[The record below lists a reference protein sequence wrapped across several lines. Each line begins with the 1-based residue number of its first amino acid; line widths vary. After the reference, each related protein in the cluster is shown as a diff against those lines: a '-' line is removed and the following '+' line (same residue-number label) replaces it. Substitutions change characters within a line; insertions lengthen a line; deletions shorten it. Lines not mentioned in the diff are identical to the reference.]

1 MAIDRAA
8 VLRAAEALLRQG
20 QIEPAIAEYLRVVED
35 NPRDWKRAITRCDLY
50 ALELRGLAGSF
61 RDVTARIE
69 RLTRSQARG

>member
-35 NPRDWKRAITRCDLY
+35 NPRDCKRAITRCDLY
-50 ALELRGLAGSF
+50 VLELPGLAGSL